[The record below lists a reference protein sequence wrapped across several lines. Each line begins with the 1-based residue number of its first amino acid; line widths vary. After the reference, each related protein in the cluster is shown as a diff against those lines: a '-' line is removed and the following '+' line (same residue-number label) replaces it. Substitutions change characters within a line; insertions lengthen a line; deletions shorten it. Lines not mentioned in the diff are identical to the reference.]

1 VGLNAKIHDL
11 IDDDDGVIYLS
22 IYPEKKRKGRRQE
35 VKGSE
40 SELAAP
46 SLIW

>member
-22 IYPEKKRKGRRQE
+22 IYLSIQRRKEKEEGRK
-35 VKGSE
+35 
-40 SELAAP
+40 
-46 SLIW
+46 